1 MEILIPPDLEAWL
14 TIVRPAVPLAETI
27 FRGTVM
33 FIGLFIAMRLIRR
46 ESSGLSLADVLLVSL
61 LGDAAQNAMGGG
73 SNSLGDGMLLVATI
87 MGWERVL
94 DWLDWR
100 SPAFRRWFKPRPLPL
115 VRDGR
120 IQRRNLRHEWITV
133 EELMSQLRLGG
144 VERLEDVKSC
154 TLEPDGGISV
164 VKRE

>member
-14 TIVRPAVPLAETI
+14 RIFRPAVPVAETI
-27 FRGTVM
+27 LRGTVM

-73 SNSLGDGMLLVATI
+73 SASVGDGGLLVATI
-87 MGWERVL
+87 MGWERIL
-94 DWLDWR
+94 DWLEWR
-100 SPAFRRWFKPRPLPL
+100 SDAFRRWFKPKPLPL

-120 IQRRNLRHEWITV
+120 IQRCNLRHEWITV

-164 VKRE
+164 VRRD